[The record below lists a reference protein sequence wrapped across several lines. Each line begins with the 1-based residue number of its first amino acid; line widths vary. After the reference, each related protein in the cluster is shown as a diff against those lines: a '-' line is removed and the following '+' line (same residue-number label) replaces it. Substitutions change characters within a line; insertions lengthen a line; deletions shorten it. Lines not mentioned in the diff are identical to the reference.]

1 MSVFSLPQGG
11 VRGVVYADV
20 LQTIIMYTGVILV
33 LVYSFKEVDGVANAW
48 HIGANGSRI
57 QFFK

>member
-1 MSVFSLPQGG
+1 M
-11 VRGVVYADV
+11 VYADV